1 MSELGL
7 EDAITLVLYG
17 VIVLLTLLG
26 GIFGP
31 PIVLLPGAALAIL
44 WVVVLL
50 GHFRDRNKPG

>member
-1 MSELGL
+1 MGL
-7 EDAITLVLYG
+7 EDFITLALYG

-44 WVVVLL
+44 WAVILA
-50 GHFRDRNKPG
+50 GHFRDRRPD